1 MKDKYSD
8 VYRMN
13 MQQGGLRY
21 ISYFYAGYCCNTC
34 AMETKRQKQINEL
47 LRRAFSMVLME
58 EGSYIFDKA
67 MVTVT
72 RAVVSPDMQ
81 NAKIYLSIFNTEHKQ
96 EIMIAMDENIHRLR
110 HSLATKVAKQ
120 LRRIPE
126 LKFFLDESLDE
137 FFRMDQILNKL
148 RSENQMGTDEAKAGT
163 EEE

>member
-1 MKDKYSD
+1 
-8 VYRMN
+8 
-13 MQQGGLRY
+13 
-21 ISYFYAGYCCNTC
+21 
-34 AMETKRQKQINEL
+34 METKRQKQINEL

-81 NAKIYLSIFNTEHKQ
+81 NAKIYLSIFNTDNKQ
-96 EIMIAMDENIHRLR
+96 EVMIAMDENNHRLR
-110 HSLATKVAKQ
+110 LSLANKVGKQ

-137 FFRMDQILNKL
+137 FFRMDQILTKL
-148 RSENQMGTDEAKAGT
+148 RAENQMGTDDAKAGT

>member
-1 MKDKYSD
+1 
-8 VYRMN
+8 
-13 MQQGGLRY
+13 
-21 ISYFYAGYCCNTC
+21 
-34 AMETKRQKQINEL
+34 METKRQKQINEL

-96 EIMIAMDENIHRLR
+96 EIMIAMDENIYRLR
-110 HSLATKVAKQ
+110 HSLATKVGKQ

-148 RSENQMGTDEAKAGT
+148 RSENQMGTDEDKTST

>member
-1 MKDKYSD
+1 
-8 VYRMN
+8 
-13 MQQGGLRY
+13 
-21 ISYFYAGYCCNTC
+21 
-34 AMETKRQKQINEL
+34 METKRQKQINEL

-81 NAKIYLSIFNTEHKQ
+81 NAKIYLSIFNAENKQ
-96 EIMIAMDENIHRLR
+96 EIMIAMDENLHRLR
-110 HSLATKVAKQ
+110 HTLATKVGKQ

-137 FFRMDQILNKL
+137 FFRMDQILTKL
-148 RSENQMGTDEAKAGT
+148 RSENQMGTEDAKTGT

>member
-1 MKDKYSD
+1 
-8 VYRMN
+8 
-13 MQQGGLRY
+13 
-21 ISYFYAGYCCNTC
+21 
-34 AMETKRQKQINEL
+34 METKRQKQINEL

-58 EGSYIFDKA
+58 EGSYIFDRA

-81 NAKIYLSIFNTEHKQ
+81 NAKIYLSIFNAENKQ
-96 EIMIAMDENIHRLR
+96 EIMMAMDENLPRLR
-110 HSLATKVAKQ
+110 HTLATKVGKQ

-148 RSENQMGTDEAKAGT
+148 RSENQMGSDESKTG
-163 EEE
+163 EKE